1 MRFQIGDRTYNVD
14 AINKAS
20 LTDIL
25 NLKKFTGLTL
35 AEVQEGHAR
44 LQSFTNPEDALSDTS
59 ALMALGA
66 AIWLARWK
74 GGDKLTFE
82 EACDFPL
89 DELVILPD
97 PGDQPAEQDADPSL

>member
-1 MRFQIGDRTYNVD
+1 MRFQIGEKTYDVD

-35 AEVQEGHAR
+35 AKVQEGHAR
-44 LQSFTNPEDALSDTS
+44 LQAYTNPEDALSDMDS
-59 ALMALGA
+59 LMALGA

-74 GGDKLTFE
+74 AGDKLSFE

-89 DELVILPD
+89 DDLVILTD
-97 PGDQPAEQDADPSL
+97 PGDAPAVVEEVPSP